1 MILPI
6 IFIVIGLT
14 ALIKKSISVSS
25 KRKITGPKAQYFGIA
40 FLAPALIGIL
50 SKVTENPMLG
60 LIALIG
66 YGIAV
71 IIAIYLVITTK
82 DQGSLPTA

>member
-6 IFIVIGLT
+6 IFIIIGLT

-25 KRKITGPKAQYFGIA
+25 KRRITGLKAQYFGIA
-40 FLAPALIGIL
+40 FLAPALIGII
-50 SKVTENPMLG
+50 SKVTENALLG

-66 YGIAV
+66 YGAAVLIAL
-71 IIAIYLVITTK
+71 YLVITTK
-82 DQGSLPTA
+82 NQESTI